1 MSSPFAVAPQFDTSH
16 GRMTNLD
23 RCQKCGAPRAVHGAD
38 WSCPAPPT
46 HRAALAMLCG
56 GALLMV
62 AGLVLRFIAGAPLAT
77 AQLTLFFVAFYGG
90 LYLIFAGAITLG
102 RRR

>member
-1 MSSPFAVAPQFDTSH
+1 MSSPFAVARQFDTSH

-23 RCQKCGAPRAVHGAD
+23 RCHKCGAPRAVHGAD

-56 GALLMV
+56 GVLLMV
-62 AGLVLRFIAGAPLAT
+62 AGLVLRFVSGAPLAT
-77 AQLTLFFVAFYGG
+77 VQLTLFFVGFYGG

-102 RRR
+102 RQR

>member
-1 MSSPFAVAPQFDTSH
+1 MSRPLAITPQFATLR

-23 RCQKCGAPRAVHGAD
+23 RCRKCGAPRAVHGAD
-38 WSCPAPPT
+38 WMCPAPPT
-46 HRAALAMLCG
+46 HKSALTMLYG

-62 AGLVLRFIAGAPLAT
+62 AGLVLHFVSPTPLAT
-77 AQLTLFFVAFYGG
+77 AQLILFFVGFYGG

-102 RRR
+102 RHR